1 MKAILKIFLSLATTA
16 IIYNYVPA
24 KQPPAD
30 LGYPPPAGWEF
41 VMKLDSVI
49 NFDIYAYN
57 DTCYLKYHDNRITI
71 GGYKELFSF
80 DGGETWK
87 FDQELGINLKG
98 VEFIINSTAMHRI
111 SYDKSDDNY
120 YYEKSYD
127 FFKSV
132 HQRNIVEKK
141 SPKYQPYA
149 VIQSPIDSNILI
161 LIFKYASGL

>member
-1 MKAILKIFLSLATTA
+1 MKPFIKIFIMLITFVLIQKNA
-16 IIYNYVPA
+16 PA
-24 KQPPAD
+24 KQPPTD

-41 VMKLDSVI
+41 VMKLDSVSQF
-49 NFDIYAYN
+49 NIYAYN
-57 DTCYLKYHDNRITI
+57 DTCFLTYNDGKGNNS
-71 GGYKELFSF
+71 GYKNLFSF

-87 FDQELGINLKG
+87 TAQELGINLKG

-111 SYDKSDDNY
+111 SYYASDDSY

-127 FFKSV
+127 FFISV
-132 HQRNIVEKK
+132 HQRNVIEKK